1 MTLSEHKKAIK
12 ALKKGILALKKI
24 NPVSNEDWN
33 EYEKQKELL
42 RIEHKRL
49 YHANKDF
56 NGMDAKSILIMF
68 KANLTLRTI
77 EFHQFGIAIDYEKL

>member
-1 MTLSEHKKAIK
+1 MDTNLQSYTQRAI
-12 ALKKGILALKKI
+12 AAHSWISFRPDERG
-24 NPVSNEDWN
+24 
-33 EYEKQKELL
+33 KQKELL

-49 YHANKDF
+49 YYANKDF
-56 NGMDAKSILIMF
+56 NGMDSKSILIMF